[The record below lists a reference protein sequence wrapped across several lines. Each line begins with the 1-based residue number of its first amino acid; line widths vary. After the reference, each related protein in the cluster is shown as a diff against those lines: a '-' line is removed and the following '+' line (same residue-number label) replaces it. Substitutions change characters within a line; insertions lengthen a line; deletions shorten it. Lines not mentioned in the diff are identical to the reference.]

1 MKTTNLI
8 ILRFFQI
15 DWELIAIAKKNRMPM
30 LRGPSI
36 CFRIFFSV
44 GLHLHDNQQTK
55 MLDNYCG
62 TIISNNNFMVMEL

>member
-8 ILRFFQI
+8 ILRFSQI
-15 DWELIAIAKKNRMPM
+15 DWELIAIANKK
-30 LRGPSI
+30 I
-36 CFRIFFSV
+36 ACQCFVFEHIFSSFFR

-62 TIISNNNFMVMEL
+62 TIISNNNFMAMEL